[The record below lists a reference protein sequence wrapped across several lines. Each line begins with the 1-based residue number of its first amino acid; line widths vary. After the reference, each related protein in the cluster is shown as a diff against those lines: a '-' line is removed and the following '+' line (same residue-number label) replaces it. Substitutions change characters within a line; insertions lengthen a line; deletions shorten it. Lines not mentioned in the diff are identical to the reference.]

1 MEAEAQHEVVGVV
14 EVVQAIAD
22 MEIGLLHDIDLQG
35 EDLVEAF
42 QIKGMGIDEVMAN
55 AKIDGEIRHD
65 ELSTGGESQCHLLIP
80 GRRIDIGIGADG
92 SRIIGESLA
101 VDLHIGA
108 AVIGAV
114 ERDADI
120 QPVVHMIEGIK
131 GKADDTISRGQGIG
145 PLVGLDTLFLPGTVE
160 CQIPAPMTLES
171 R

>member
-1 MEAEAQHEVVGVV
+1 MEAEAQHQVVGVV

-80 GRRIDIGIGADG
+80 GCHIDIGIGVAG
-92 SRIIGESLA
+92 LRVEGKCLA

-108 AVIGAV
+108 AS
-114 ERDADI
+114 
-120 QPVVHMIEGIK
+120 H
-131 GKADDTISRGQGIG
+131 GQNS
-145 PLVGLDTLFLPGTVE
+145 
-160 CQIPAPMTLES
+160 QITSKRMVWKWNLS
-171 R
+171 